1 MLLPGFL
8 IVLKLIVLPIVSRLV
23 ADIMPG
29 LTEHCKSFV
38 LLYGS
43 IPVAPSVYVY
53 ARQYGVQMD
62 QIAIYVIMCLLA
74 SAPLMLLSSL
84 LMADTAVDL
93 GPAVANYRVWCH
105 ALSSVACM
113 ALLAI
118 ACCARKWRRRS
129 YGVHEVVTAC
139 ASFQL
144 VFNLSFLLC
153 LYAHGNGARKADIYA
168 LENTARIVARLG
180 CAAFGPVL
188 YMLSGPQRR
197 RFSLGYGGFALILLP
212 ALAMTLPLRFWGKK
226 EDPSV
231 GSNIAEPCFIEYGNP
246 QLILTL
252 AYDLVLL
259 IFAAGYLVVS
269 ERRYWRVRKRRLS
282 VSSYQDLTALAAS
295 EGDFQGSVGFSRAAE
310 TDLSASVLSL
320 AESNTSHGGFDF
332 GGDGVGVHASPFVSP
347 LRVNVATGRS
357 ESAGATLSAV
367 PHDDPDFAIWE
378 ARVFEADDSGRL
390 STRVRVQIWLLL
402 LVLDVLIE
410 LTLDVSKYSGINVS
424 DAKLGLVLLLAM
436 SLTDARGISALL
448 LFGLQPDALEGVK
461 SAARWMARRAAHV
474 FGVPVSPGSTPPR
487 SPPRQ
492 AAPAALA

>member
-1 MLLPGFL
+1 
-8 IVLKLIVLPIVSRLV
+8 
-23 ADIMPG
+23 
-29 LTEHCKSFV
+29 
-38 LLYGS
+38 
-43 IPVAPSVYVY
+43 
-53 ARQYGVQMD
+53 MD

-320 AESNTSHGGFDF
+320 AESDTLHGGFDF

-436 SLTDARGISALL
+436 VSLVLSYHALEDRRSSFLPPLRAIPSLTQHRLTHVCVAQSLTDARGISALL